1 MFSDIKTNVAQI
13 ATSTKTAFWT
23 TIGVYISDWYVE
35 WGNPLISALTSMLG
49 LVMLVIL
56 IRYHLLNTK
65 KVQNEI
71 KEQEEKN
78 HKPEQ

>member
-1 MFSDIKTNVAQI
+1 MFSNIKTNVAQM
-13 ATSTKTAFWT
+13 AASTKTAAGLT
-23 TIGVYISDWYVE
+23 VSAYISEWYVD
-35 WGNPLISALTSMLG
+35 WGSPLISALTSVLG